1 MNIKTPDMRVPDLAP
16 YILLFCTHRSRTSS
30 PEGAN
35 TASKEGANGG
45 GGARVTNTRTRQAVN
60 RTMSLVS
67 KQSQAK
73 TSTQNKQAELRRT
86 ASMKKPD
93 KVATTTAAGPS
104 KTVTKADNKNNV
116 KDNLDKDNSVT
127 FRSRNKKTP
136 PPVPPK
142 PRAGNKID
150 LKDLASSTQA
160 SNKKEKGGTQE
171 KNRQQVDSGSKSTG
185 SIKPVMKKMA
195 AKTSIAEMAKF
206 AADAA
211 APSPVG
217 QVSPS
222 NNQFISHARAT
233 LSPAPSRKQRWKNN
247 FFSSQKFT
255 ALKYCHFQEYT
266 NY

>member
-93 KVATTTAAGPS
+93 KVATTTAAGTS

-160 SNKKEKGGTQE
+160 GNKKEKGGTPD

-247 FFSSQKFT
+247 LFSSQKFT
-255 ALKYCHFQEYT
+255 ALKYSHFQEYT

>member
-35 TASKEGANGG
+35 TASKEGANGVG
-45 GGARVTNTRTRQAVN
+45 GGRVTNTRTRQAVN

-73 TSTQNKQAELRRT
+73 TSTQNKQTELRRT

-171 KNRQQVDSGSKSTG
+171 KNRQQVVSESKSTG

-247 FFSSQKFT
+247 FFSTKSLQ
-255 ALKYCHFQEYT
+255 L
-266 NY
+266 

>member
-45 GGARVTNTRTRQAVN
+45 GGGRMTNTRTRQAVN

-93 KVATTTAAGPS
+93 KVATTTAAGTS
-104 KTVTKADNKNNV
+104 KTVTKADSKNNV

-233 LSPAPSRKQRWKNN
+233 LSPAPSRKQR
-247 FFSSQKFT
+247 
-255 ALKYCHFQEYT
+255 
-266 NY
+266 

>member
-1 MNIKTPDMRVPDLAP
+1 
-16 YILLFCTHRSRTSS
+16 
-30 PEGAN
+30 
-35 TASKEGANGG
+35 
-45 GGARVTNTRTRQAVN
+45 
-60 RTMSLVS
+60 MSLVS

-73 TSTQNKQAELRRT
+73 TSTVQNKQTELRRT
-86 ASMKKPD
+86 ASMKKQE
-93 KVATTTAAGPS
+93 KVATTATAGATNKPGT
-104 KTVTKADNKNNV
+104 KTENKNNV

-150 LKDLASSTQA
+150 LKDLASSTQ
-160 SNKKEKGGTQE
+160 STNKKEKGATQE
-171 KNRQQVDSGSKSTG
+171 KKRQQVDSGSKST

-211 APSPVG
+211 VPGPVG

-233 LSPAPSRKQRWKNN
+233 LSPAPSRKQR
-247 FFSSQKFT
+247 
-255 ALKYCHFQEYT
+255 
-266 NY
+266 